1 MAIDLHEYKKLYL
14 QTSQELLSRIQN
26 GVSTL
31 KENPTDMNTLSEVH
45 RAAHSLKSQ
54 SLVMGYTQLGLAGRI
69 LESLFLNIKEGKVNL
84 HTELTPIVEDALKAM
99 STSLTGIRD
108 GHGEQNL
115 SAHISAIENST
126 EISLLAE

>member
-14 QTSQELLSRIQN
+14 QTSQELLKKIQD
-26 GVSTL
+26 GVSAL

-54 SLVMGYTQLGLAGRI
+54 SLVMGYTQIGLAGRI
-69 LESLFLNIKEGKVNL
+69 LEALFLNIKDGKIEQNS
-84 HTELTPIVEDALKAM
+84 ELTTLVESALTAI
-99 STSLTGIRD
+99 STSLAGIRE
-108 GHGEQNL
+108 GHGEKNL
-115 SAHISAIENST
+115 SSHISAIENNT